1 MLIKSLLTKFS
12 YMYFRYSNQLNQM
25 SPAFT
30 CIYFL
35 ENTDTYILE
44 IKRNDLPQDEDV
56 SKIYQW
62 MRVSKDFQQASPLTF
77 RSMDSSLEVEE
88 RYFEE
93 GFLKF
98 NRNSGTFI
106 EKYNSAQHSL
116 EAKSNAD
123 VPQDLMEAI
132 NNYLSK
138 N

>member
-1 MLIKSLLTKFS
+1 
-12 YMYFRYSNQLNQM
+12 M

-44 IKRNDLPQDEDV
+44 IKRNDLPQDEDI

-98 NRNSGTFI
+98 NRNDGTFI
-106 EKYNSAQHSL
+106 EKYNSAQHKL
-116 EAKSNAD
+116 EAKSSHEIPNELTE
-123 VPQDLMEAI
+123 VI
-132 NNYLSK
+132 NNYLLQ

>member
-1 MLIKSLLTKFS
+1 
-12 YMYFRYSNQLNQM
+12 MYFRSSNQPLAM

-44 IKRNDLPQDEDV
+44 IKRNDLSQDEDI

-62 MRVSKDFQQASPLTF
+62 MRVSKDFLQTSPLTF

-98 NRNSGTFI
+98 NRDSGTFI

-116 EAKSNAD
+116 AARNSQEI
-123 VPQDLMEAI
+123 PPDLTEVI
-132 NNYLSK
+132 NNYLRK

>member
-1 MLIKSLLTKFS
+1 
-12 YMYFRYSNQLNQM
+12 MYFRFTHQPIKM
-25 SPAFT
+25 SPVFT
-30 CIYFL
+30 CLYFL

-62 MRVSKDFQQASPLTF
+62 MRISKDFKQASPLTF
-77 RSMDSSLEVEE
+77 RSMDSSLEIEE

-106 EKYNSAQHSL
+106 EKYNSAQHNL
-116 EAKSNAD
+116 ESKSSNEL
-123 VPQDLMEAI
+123 PQELTNVI
-132 NNYLSK
+132 TNFLLK

>member
-1 MLIKSLLTKFS
+1 ML
-12 YMYFRYSNQLNQM
+12 
-25 SPAFT
+25 PAFT

-44 IKRNDLPQDEDV
+44 IKRNDLPQDEDI

-77 RSMDSSLEVEE
+77 RSMDSSLEIEE

-98 NRNSGTFI
+98 NSSSGTFI
-106 EKYNSAQHSL
+106 EKYNSAQHKL
-116 EAKSNAD
+116 EAKSNSE
-123 VPQDLMEAI
+123 VPQGLTDAI
-132 NNYLSK
+132 TSFLSK

>member
-1 MLIKSLLTKFS
+1 
-12 YMYFRYSNQLNQM
+12 M
-25 SPAFT
+25 SPTFT

-44 IKRNDLPQDEDV
+44 IKRNDLLQDEDV

-62 MRVSKDFQQASPLTF
+62 IRVSKNFQHTSQLTF

-106 EKYNSAQHSL
+106 EKYNSAQHQL
-116 EAKSNAD
+116 EAKNSSE
-123 VPQDLMEAI
+123 VPQALTDVI
-132 NNYLSK
+132 TKFLSK

>member
-1 MLIKSLLTKFS
+1 ML
-12 YMYFRYSNQLNQM
+12 
-25 SPAFT
+25 PAFT

-35 ENTDTYILE
+35 ENTNTYILE
-44 IKRNDLPQDEDV
+44 IKRNDLPQDEDI

-62 MRVSKDFQQASPLTF
+62 MRVSKDFLQASPLTF

-98 NRNSGTFI
+98 NNNSGTFI
-106 EKYNSAQHSL
+106 EKYNSAQHKL
-116 EAKSNAD
+116 EAKSSSEIPKA
-123 VPQDLMEAI
+123 LTEAI
-132 NNYLSK
+132 NNFLRK